1 MFLYLWGM
9 ARSDFF
15 APLCIRRFFGA
26 KKAYP
31 LFIFFTFFCFSFFF
45 SACSEDS
52 DPERTVYPLEKE
64 LYAMFPNDPGLG
76 DSIDANLS
84 TGVMMI
90 VHPGGLY
97 TLSFGV
103 DSAFEAP
110 KMQLFRFY
118 EHRGGD
124 GYGMSKMET
133 LKPEVS
139 GGRYVFNFVCEE
151 NEKSIWGL
159 TLVQDDDYYR
169 GKTKDVKFEG
179 SGKYSNH
186 LSLNLIPVGLIDP
199 IEGVDGM
206 DSLAKMLLQ
215 AFRKAYTS
223 FVIDTIYVN
232 YASKHPILGSKY
244 PSDVHWHAGATSE
257 DMTLAELGGW
267 PVKGVNEAL
276 DIVLVHRINELNV
289 LGYAALFAS
298 NLRGGEGSTVIVGS
312 HVLTTTGE
320 RALSAEEIVKVAV
333 HETGHFFGLRHT
345 TSTWEDLENYH
356 DLSVLEDGFEDTP
369 YCPDLLTSGLY
380 KKGKGKASVDYRMP
394 YYGVKMLDSR
404 AYGVTFDESDCPDA
418 HLFMFPVSS
427 EKTMTEFSKQQLKVL
442 KQNLTLI
449 PH

>member
-1 MFLYLWGM
+1 MV
-9 ARSDFF
+9 RSNFF

-31 LFIFFTFFCFSFFF
+31 LFIFFTFGVLTAFF

-52 DPERTVYPLEKE
+52 DPERVVYPLEKE
-64 LYAMFPNDPGLG
+64 LYYAMFPNDPALG
-76 DSIDANLS
+76 DSVEAHLS

-118 EHRGGD
+118 EHRDGD

-169 GKTKDVKFEG
+169 GKTPDVKFEG

-199 IEGVDGM
+199 IDGVNGM

-223 FVIDTIYVN
+223 FVIDTVYVN

-312 HVLTTTGE
+312 HALTSTGE
-320 RALSAEEIVKVAV
+320 RSLTAEEIVKVAV

-345 TSTWEDLENYH
+345 TSTWADIEGYQ
-356 DLSVLEDGFEDTP
+356 DLSILEDGFEDTP
-369 YCPDLLTSGLY
+369 SCPELLRSGLY
-380 KKGKGKASVDYRMP
+380 KKGETSGVRDYSLP
-394 YYGVKMLDSR
+394 GR
-404 AYGVTFDESDCPDA
+404 AYKMIDRTAYGIAFNEDDCPDA
-418 HLFMFPVSS
+418 SFVMFPVSTEQS
-427 EKTMTEFSKQQLKVL
+427 MREFSKQQLKVL